1 MLIIVL
7 RMTPWRYKVL
17 EIPPSR
23 KIFGP
28 IFSARSPDQ
37 EFLLPSVP
45 SPTCTAAL
53 STSTPHIMTKITH
66 SPTELLSAILA
77 TTEKDIVPLT
87 AAGVKSGCKLFGA
100 AILTRPSLEAHT
112 VATNNERASPLL
124 HGEINCIQEFF
135 KKETENRPSPQDC
148 VFFATHEPCS
158 LCLSGITWAGFREFY
173 YLFTYEDSRDLFSIP
188 YDIDILQEVFR
199 VRAPGESDEALAARP
214 LYNRTNKFF
223 TGRSLADLVKEIE
236 DPGERERWVGEIERV
251 KKLYNG
257 LSDTYQ
263 DGKKKGVETASI
275 WQ

>member
-1 MLIIVL
+1 
-7 RMTPWRYKVL
+7 MT
-17 EIPPSR
+17 
-23 KIFGP
+23 
-28 IFSARSPDQ
+28 A
-37 EFLLPSVP
+37 
-45 SPTCTAAL
+45 
-53 STSTPHIMTKITH
+53 TH
-66 SPTELLSAILA
+66 SPSELLSAILT
-77 TTEKDIVPLT
+77 TTENEIIPLT
-87 AAGVKSGCKLFGA
+87 AEGVRSGCKLFGA
-100 AILTRPSLEAHT
+100 AILSQPKLETHT

-135 KKETENRPSPQDC
+135 NKDAGARPSPRDC

-199 VRAPGESDEALAARP
+199 VRAPGDSDETLAARP

-223 TGRSLADLVKEIE
+223 TSKSLAEVVEGIE
-236 DPGERERWVGEIERV
+236 DTAERKRWLGEIERV

-263 DGKKKGVETASI
+263 EGKKKGVETASV